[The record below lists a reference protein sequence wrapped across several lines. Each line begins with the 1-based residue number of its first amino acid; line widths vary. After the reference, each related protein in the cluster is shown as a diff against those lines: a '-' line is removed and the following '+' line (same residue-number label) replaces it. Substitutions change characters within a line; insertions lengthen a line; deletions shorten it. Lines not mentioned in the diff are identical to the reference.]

1 MSEDAY
7 KKILDDIL
15 SIDSSENVKKM
26 AEQVNLALSQFSNA
40 FDSAVHH
47 NENFLKSFNENASKY
62 AGLDLNSFVSLNTK
76 INESLMKAYAPF
88 VKSNLNYRDSELKS
102 MIQELQSNYM
112 AFSHKSVEMQSKIYD
127 AGLKSYPALLKS
139 FAVSYDDTGKL
150 PEFDE
155 FFKKLIDHIE
165 SQVLTVVESMEY
177 SKIQG
182 EVAEHGTKIKEAMN
196 GLSEILFEDVPFVTK
211 NNIDDLAS
219 EIASLRAKVR
229 NLEAGVRKTVK
240 KSDKVV
246 A

>member
-1 MSEDAY
+1 M
-7 KKILDDIL
+7 
-15 SIDSSENVKKM
+15 
-26 AEQVNLALSQFSNA
+26 FSNTA
-40 FDSAVHH
+40 NCCRDTARSPPKLHLGAMAAQHH
-47 NENFLKSFNENASKY
+47 
-62 AGLDLNSFVSLNTK
+62 
-76 INESLMKAYAPF
+76 INVAA
-88 VKSNLNYRDSELKS
+88 R
-102 MIQELQSNYM
+102 
-112 AFSHKSVEMQSKIYD
+112 
-127 AGLKSYPALLKS
+127 LKS